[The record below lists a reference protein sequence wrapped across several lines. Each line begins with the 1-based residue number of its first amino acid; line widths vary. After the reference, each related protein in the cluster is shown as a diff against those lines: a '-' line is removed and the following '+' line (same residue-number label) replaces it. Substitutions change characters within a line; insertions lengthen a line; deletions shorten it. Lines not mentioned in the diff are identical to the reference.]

1 MSELNEKNVE
11 QIMEEPKEL
20 SPIAVRMKRNMT
32 ALSLHEPDRVPFMPS
47 MNNFYAMHYGVSIQE
62 SMTDA
67 KSLIEPLRRYC
78 ADYDPDWVW
87 NPVPFPIKPMEI
99 GRAHV

>member
-1 MSELNEKNVE
+1 MNDLNEKNIE
-11 QIMEEPKEL
+11 QSKEIPQEL
-20 SPIAVRMKRNMT
+20 PPIAVRMQRNMT

-67 KSLIEPLRRYC
+67 RALT
-78 ADYDPDWVW
+78 
-87 NPVPFPIKPMEI
+87 VPRKKF
-99 GRAHV
+99 